1 MISTRSGS
9 LPKEFS
15 ELEVWCEK
23 WCLEGM
29 KERNDQ
35 RHATPID
42 EIRDF
47 YSAMLNRADD
57 ALEYLSAL
65 KLGDL
70 NSEQTNLL
78 RLLCSLAEVG
88 PAVEW
93 FGSERV
99 VDGYDRHALHIR
111 EIPENVSQLG

>member
-1 MISTRSGS
+1 MISERSTC

-15 ELEVWCEK
+15 DLEIWCEK
-23 WCLEGM
+23 WCLAGM
-29 KERNDQ
+29 KERNNQ
-35 RHATPID
+35 RHVTPIH

-47 YSAMLNRADD
+47 YSAMLGRTED
-57 ALEYLSAL
+57 ALEYLSTL
-65 KLGDL
+65 KLGEL
-70 NSEQTNLL
+70 NTEQTNLL

-93 FGSERV
+93 FGSSQV
-99 VDGYDRHALHIR
+99 GDAYDRHALHIR